1 MTVKVVSG
9 AETTV
14 ENTASV
20 QIGEDGPTVST
31 NTESTEID
39 ESERSII
46 ITPAD
51 IIVYTGGTGYES
63 VVGNQSG
70 AARAGEDEETG
81 EQSNGRLSLATIS
94 RCPIGSTTN

>member
-1 MTVKVVSG
+1 MTWTLNECKPRPPGDSPIPVKESSAAQPVKKP
-9 AETTV
+9 

-81 EQSNGRLSLATIS
+81 
-94 RCPIGSTTN
+94 

>member
-70 AARAGEDEETG
+70 AAGRERMRKRVSRATAC
-81 EQSNGRLSLATIS
+81 LSLATIS

>member
-1 MTVKVVSG
+1 M
-9 AETTV
+9 

-51 IIVYTGGTGYES
+51 IIVHRRHWVRECGW
-63 VVGNQSG
+63 QPIW
-70 AARAGEDEETG
+70 AAWAGEDEETG
-81 EQSNGRLSLATIS
+81 ESNGLPEPGYYIAARLAQRPTEYP
-94 RCPIGSTTN
+94 R